1 MKRTFY
7 LFLFFLALLILGRL
21 VFFRFFETIFLS
33 LGEKVSVV
41 KRKYEEREN
50 IYKLLIAYHQLKK
63 QFYKNL
69 YFLRGLKNFE
79 IYLAQEKT
87 YQRESISAEIL
98 GFIEN
103 KEKKVIF
110 INKGIKDGLALGMV
124 VVSGMTLLGKIIT
137 LFDSYAEV
145 LLLDDEKQSVSV
157 IFESSELRGIAKGA
171 RKNSGQSMT
180 LVHLYDDT
188 TKEPQKGEVVF
199 ASGKGFV
206 FPAGYV
212 VGKVSRIETVNYAEK
227 IIHIKND
234 YDLNKIE
241 TCQILIN
248 DSVER
253 KIEQEI
259 KNSYK

>member
-1 MKRTFY
+1 LKRTFY

-33 LGEKVSVV
+33 LGERVSVV

-79 IYLAQEKT
+79 LYLAQEKT

-110 INKGIKDGLALGMV
+110 INKGIKDGLTLGMV

-171 RKNSGQSMT
+171 RKHSDRSMT

-212 VGKVSRIETVNYAEK
+212 VGTVSDIETVNYAEK

-259 KNSYK
+259 KNSYN

>member
-33 LGEKVSVV
+33 LGERVSVV

-79 IYLAQEKT
+79 LYLAQEKT

-212 VGKVSRIETVNYAEK
+212 VGRVSDIETVNYAEK

-259 KNSYK
+259 KNS